1 MRGFQNEGLVVKIFH
16 KILIIFLEDKATQ
29 IHNACSKPVTKYNC
43 HVCMEKIVGL
53 AALTLG
59 LW

>member
-1 MRGFQNEGLVVKIFH
+1 MKIFH

-53 AALTLG
+53 PALILG